1 MMKSIGTLGPV
12 SANLILKLKEE
23 NKNIFGVSDAQRIT
37 GLSVNATTDL
47 LSELV
52 GRKVIARLKPG
63 KYLILPLEAGLTG
76 EYMENWYVV
85 ARELI
90 RPHLY
95 YVSHYSAM
103 DVHNMLTQPI
113 RVVYISTPTRR
124 KNREIGG
131 AEFRFIYTKPERLW
145 GIKKEWATPQERVE
159 VSDLERTIV
168 DCLYAPRLCGGI
180 SEIAKG
186 IWIAKDKVSYEKLA
200 GYVERFGKK
209 VVVKRLG
216 FVLEIYQLGT
226 AETTEQLQDFIK
238 GSKSYALFDPSL
250 PNEGKYLSRWRLKV
264 NIEPEEL
271 KSIVRT

>member
-1 MMKSIGTLGPV
+1 MKSIRTLGSV

-23 NKNIFGVSDAQRIT
+23 NKSIFGVLDAQKIT

-63 KYLILPLEAGLTG
+63 KYLIIPLEAGFTG

-90 RPHLY
+90 KPHPY
-95 YVSHYSAM
+95 FISHYSAM
-103 DVHNMLTQPI
+103 DIHNMVTQPT
-113 RVVYISTPTRR
+113 RMVYISTSVRR
-124 KNREIGG
+124 KNREISG
-131 AEFRFIYTKPERLW
+131 AEFRFIHARPDSFW
-145 GIKKEWATPQERVE
+145 GITKEWVTSQQQVE

-186 IWIAKDKVSYEKLA
+186 IWIAKDRVSYEKLTK
-200 GYVERFGKK
+200 YVERFGKK
-209 VVVKRLG
+209 VVAKRLG
-216 FVLEIYQLGT
+216 LVLEIYQLGT
-226 AETTEQLQDFIK
+226 AETSAQLQDFMK
-238 GSKSYALFDPSL
+238 DSKSYALFDPLL
-250 PNEGKYLSRWRLKV
+250 PDQGKYVTRWRLKV
-264 NIEPEEL
+264 NLEPEEL